1 MANVRLF
8 DVMMGIFVIGHI
20 LAMGLAY
27 PLYQA
32 QAITLGTAFLIV
44 QYTQSLVR
52 PIQQLSVQMEE
63 LQKVGASLVRIHEL
77 LQFQRKVKDEGQA
90 IFPDGPPS
98 INFDSVNFGCEEE
111 EVVLS
116 EISFNLA
123 PGRTLGLLGR
133 TGSGKSTLIRLLLRF
148 YDVASGAVRLS
159 DVDVRMLPLQNLRQ
173 QVAMVT
179 QQVQLF
185 RGSIRDNL
193 TFPDRSIPDGDIL
206 YAFEQLGL
214 QEWFAALPDGLD
226 TELRKSGDGLSAG
239 EAQLLAFARVYLK
252 DPRLLILDE
261 ASSRLDPATEEKLE
275 RAIRRL
281 RQNRTCIII
290 AHRLATVQQADD
302 ILILS
307 DGKMEEFGERESLSR
322 DPHSRFSKLLK
333 IGLETIQ

>member
-1 MANVRLF
+1 
-8 DVMMGIFVIGHI
+8 
-20 LAMGLAY
+20 MGLAY

-98 INFDSVNFGCEEE
+98 INFDSVNFGYEEE

-148 YDVASGAVRLS
+148 YDADSGAVRLS

-193 TFPDRSIPDGDIL
+193 TFFDRSIPDGDIL

-281 RQNRTCIII
+281 KQNRTCIII

-307 DGKMEEFGERESLSR
+307 DGKMEEFGQRESLCR